1 MLDQGHISDRTGLLC
16 PISQYILT
24 YIISIA
30 ALFAQAIDS
39 LAAGGLLVADIWI
52 GKRIFVIDKLGAKLL
67 EIVQDGDWIKIDQ
80 DGTVVINNT

>member
-1 MLDQGHISDRTGLLC
+1 M
-16 PISQYILT
+16 
-24 YIISIA
+24 
-30 ALFAQAIDS
+30 
-39 LAAGGLLVADIWI
+39 ADIWI